1 MGVGASLVVDQ
12 LYLTSTDPN
21 SGKFSVSGDFKW
33 IGGFGFVKGKVLAP
47 ANQYR
52 H

>member
-21 SGKFSVSGDFKW
+21 SGKVSVSGDFRW
-33 IGGFGFVKGKVLAP
+33 IDGFGFDEGKVLAP
-47 ANQYR
+47 ANQYG